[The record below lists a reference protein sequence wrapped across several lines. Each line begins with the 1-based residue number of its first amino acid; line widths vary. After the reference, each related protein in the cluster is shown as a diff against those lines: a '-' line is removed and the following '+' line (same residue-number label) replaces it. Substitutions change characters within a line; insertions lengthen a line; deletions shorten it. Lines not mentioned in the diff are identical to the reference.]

1 MNYNSLCKHI
11 LKINSKIRYAGI
23 YNMENGRITDKM
35 QDGITSLLDKEE
47 TQKSLVQSYL
57 RWKIRQPNS
66 EIMGELIYSTARYAK
81 VMRITL
87 TASASSLLMIST
99 EPELEPNEIMDD
111 VMKLIVRHAD
121 DPNYDPYKPRFEI
134 EKQIKQSNSFGGE
147 NTFKESSSSESSI
160 F

>member
-1 MNYNSLCKHI
+1 MNYNSLCKDI

-35 QDGITSLLDKEE
+35 QEGITSLLDKED

-81 VMRITL
+81 VTRITL
-87 TASASSLLMIST
+87 TASKTSLLMIST
-99 EPELEPNEIMDD
+99 EPELEPHEIMDD
-111 VMKLIVRHAD
+111 VMKQIVRHGN
-121 DPNYDPYKPRFEI
+121 DPNYNPYEPRFEI
-134 EKQIKQSNSFGGE
+134 
-147 NTFKESSSSESSI
+147 KESI
-160 F
+160 KN

>member
-1 MNYNSLCKHI
+1 MNYNSLCKDI

-81 VMRITL
+81 VTRITL
-87 TASASSLLMIST
+87 TA
-99 EPELEPNEIMDD
+99 
-111 VMKLIVRHAD
+111 H
-121 DPNYDPYKPRFEI
+121 
-134 EKQIKQSNSFGGE
+134 
-147 NTFKESSSSESSI
+147 
-160 F
+160 